1 MIYATV
7 YDASGKILRTIGAGR
22 EADLLLNIGPDE
34 QYILGSYSHDTHYI
48 VDGAACAMPEK
59 PSYPCDFDF
68 ASGQWVKN
76 LNAAWANL
84 RAERRRLL
92 QACDWTQVPDA
103 PVDQAA
109 WAAYRQELRD
119 LPSKTDDPNNVVW
132 PSTPNS

>member
-7 YDASGKILRTIGAGR
+7 YDATGKILRTIGAGR
-22 EADLLLNIGPDE
+22 ESDLHLNIGEAE
-34 QYILGSYSHDTHYI
+34 QYILGSYGYDTHYI

-68 ASGQWVKN
+68 ASGQWVEN
-76 LNAAWANL
+76 LDTAWANL

-119 LPSKTDDPNNVVW
+119 LPSKTDDPINVVW